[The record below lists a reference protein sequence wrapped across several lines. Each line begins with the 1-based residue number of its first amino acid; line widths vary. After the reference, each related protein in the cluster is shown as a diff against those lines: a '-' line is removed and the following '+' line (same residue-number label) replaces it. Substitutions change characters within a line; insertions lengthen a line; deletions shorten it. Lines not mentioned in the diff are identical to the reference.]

1 MARQLFGGSPSDYA
15 MEKVGSQLLLR
26 PAAVGTV
33 WDALTGGTQLT
44 DLTDLT
50 GNPVTEVTADGD
62 GAVAFYG
69 PDGVTS
75 VYIDFGYGRRY
86 ALAAVNTGAILAA
99 FMGQGGAPGGWA
111 QLDGSGMLSGAQ
123 VRSLDRFIV
132 TSPLYGAVGDGT
144 TDDTTAI
151 QAAIT
156 AASAQG
162 GGTVVLTAGR
172 TFGLTDYLSVPS
184 NVTISAYGA
193 TIKAISTHGLVRMY
207 WPDDN
212 FTAFNGHSNIRIEG
226 GVWDANASD
235 GVTGTVVGLVNAFT
249 LGHNNNV
256 TFQDVTVKNVSCAHG
271 IDITASR
278 NVRILNCRFLGFT
291 DNTVDH
297 SRDFSEA
304 IQLDAALSTSGAVL
318 AFDNTVTQDV
328 LVHGCYFGSS
338 ERLGPFGRAVGS
350 HTSVSGDY
358 YDNIQ
363 VIGCRI
369 EGARQEAIRPYAW
382 RRAIIDGNVI
392 SGTGTSSVVITG
404 PDPAVAGYN
413 LTSHM
418 VTVCN
423 NIIEAPTINTPI
435 RVVGFSAARPTGV
448 RIHGNT
454 IIGSPS
460 TGIYVSQ
467 ADRPDVTG
475 NTVIGSASSSIY
487 AISCVGPQI
496 RNNTS
501 VGAIGSAI
509 GIDTCT
515 GGGTMTGN
523 SVEGAASG
531 TGHGLFISNSP
542 DVSVTA
548 NRVSAVRGS
557 GIRAT
562 TTALR
567 CRILSNT
574 ILRSGV
580 TALGID
586 VTASAT
592 GGVVIGN
599 DLSGS
604 SWPAST
610 GLSFAAG
617 ANPVTD
623 WAGGVANPGL
633 NLVS

>member
-1 MARQLFGGSPSDYA
+1 MRHAFGGSPSDYA
-15 MEKVGSQLLLR
+15 MERVGNQLLLR
-26 PAAVGTV
+26 PAAAGTV
-33 WDALTGGTQLT
+33 WDALSGGTQLT

-50 GNPVTEVTADGD
+50 GTPVTSVTADSD

-75 VYIDFGYGRRY
+75 LYIDFGYGRRY
-86 ALAAVNTGAILAA
+86 ALAAVDTGGILATFVA
-99 FMGQGGAPGGWA
+99 AGGTPGGWA
-111 QLDGSGMLSGAQ
+111 QLDGGGMLSGALI
-123 VRSLDRFIV
+123 RSLDRFIV
-132 TSPLYGAVGDGT
+132 TSPLYGAVGDGAT
-144 TDDTTAI
+144 NDTTAI

-172 TFGLTDYLSVPS
+172 TFGLADYLSVPS

-207 WPDDN
+207 WPEDN

-256 TFQDVTVKNVSCAHG
+256 TFQDVTIKNVSCAHG

-291 DNTVDH
+291 DNTSDH

-328 LVHGCYFGSS
+328 LVQGCYFGSS

-363 VIGCRI
+363 VLGCRI
-369 EGARQEAIRPYAW
+369 EGAREEAIRPYAW
-382 RRAIIDGNVI
+382 RRAVIDGNVI
-392 SGTGTSSVVITG
+392 SGTGTSSIVITG
-404 PDPAVAGYN
+404 PDPAVAGYA

-418 VTVCN
+418 ITVAN
-423 NIIEAPTINTPI
+423 NIIEAPATLTPI
-435 RVVGFSAARPTGV
+435 RVVGYSTAKPTGV

-454 IIGSPS
+454 VISSPT
-460 TGIYVSQ
+460 TGIYVSY
-467 ADRPDVTG
+467 ADRPSITG
-475 NTVIGSASSSIY
+475 NTITGSVSSSIY
-487 AISCVGPQI
+487 AINCTAPQI
-496 RNNTS
+496 AHNMS
-501 VGAIGSAI
+501 IASIGSAL

-515 GGGTMTGN
+515 GGAMTGN
-523 SVEGAASG
+523 IVEGAASG
-531 TGHGLFISNSP
+531 TGHGCFISNST
-542 DVSVTA
+542 DVTVTG

-562 TTALR
+562 TSALR
-567 CRILSNT
+567 CRILNNT
-574 ILRSGV
+574 VLRGGV

-586 VTASAT
+586 ITASAT

-599 DLSGS
+599 DLAGS
-604 SWPAST
+604 SWPAGT

-623 WAGGVANPGL
+623 WAAGTTSPGL